1 VTDIH
6 VRRATPQDEDEMMV
20 LCRMLH
26 TENGLFEM
34 DEDRVRGILRRG
46 MLHSGDKKHDDEN
59 VGGIVGVIGGSGK
72 IEAIISIII
81 SQMWYSSAWV
91 LEELFSY
98 VHPDYRKTSN
108 AKHLIS
114 FAKKCSDEIGIPLL
128 IGVISN
134 DRTEAKVRLYRRQLA
149 EPAGA
154 FFLYGNKK
162 VA

>member
-1 VTDIH
+1 MTDIH
-6 VRRATPQDEDEMMV
+6 VRRATPQDEEEMMA

-26 TENGLFEM
+26 LENGLFEM
-34 DEDRVRGILRRG
+34 DEERVRGILQRG
-46 MLHSGDKKHDDEN
+46 IVPNG
-59 VGGIVGVIGGSGK
+59 GGIVGVIGEPGK

-98 VHPDYRKTSN
+98 VHPDHRKTNN

-134 DRTEAKVRLYRRQLA
+134 DRTEAKVRTLQAATLRARGRVLS
-149 EPAGA
+149 
-154 FFLYGNKK
+154 L
-162 VA
+162 